1 MSSVFSVHDKYFF
14 TILQE
19 SSPLD
24 KFHKIRYTHLMNKL
38 NVGIFAHI
46 DAGKTTLT
54 ERLLLLAG
62 EIRHAGSVD
71 GGTSAT
77 DFLPVERRRGISV
90 RDASVTLHAY
100 GAEIH
105 IIDTPGHADFIEETE
120 LALGAIDVAVLVL
133 SATEGVQAQ
142 TELLL
147 SAIQRR
153 NLPIVIFY
161 NKCDREPAPPL
172 DALKKLCNAEL
183 LAFDAPDFT
192 ENALTAL
199 GDEKLLSGY
208 LDGNFDEQ
216 AFWRQ
221 LDKALMRGEIYP
233 LLFGSARTGEQC
245 DFLLKILACYTC
257 PRDETAPFS
266 AYVYQITHHKTF
278 GKLAHVR
285 ILTGSL
291 AVRGEVP
298 NRRTQSVLK
307 ATQLKFVQG
316 EKLTDTSI
324 LKAGDVGAVAGLADA
339 RAGDLL
345 GEESGLPAP
354 SLASPYLRVKVIPRR
369 EEDLPAVKAALE
381 ELTDESPSFALEW
394 AREKR
399 ELIVSAA
406 GPVQMEILRD
416 TMSERY
422 GLNVDMG
429 TPSVV
434 YRETPIKAAYG
445 FEAYTMP
452 KPCWAVVRFY
462 IEPLPRGSGFRYESI
477 CSEKKIAYRY
487 QNHVETCVPR
497 VLTQGL
503 YGWQVTDLKV
513 TLVDGEDHPQHTHP
527 LDFFVATPMGV
538 MDGLRNCGTRL
549 LEPVLSVTVS
559 APQESLGKV
568 IAEISPRR
576 AEMDAPVVENER
588 FRLRAD
594 VPAAEAM
601 DLQERLLSLTGG
613 KAVYDA
619 RLKGYYPC
627 PDGMGETRERT
638 GENPLDRARWIL
650 HARGA
655 L

>member
-1 MSSVFSVHDKYFF
+1 
-14 TILQE
+14 
-19 SSPLD
+19 
-24 KFHKIRYTHLMNKL
+24 MNKL

-147 SAIQRR
+147 SAIRR
-153 NLPIVIFY
+153 RKLPIVIFY
-161 NKCDREPAPPL
+161 NKCDREPSPPL
-172 DALKKLCNAEL
+172 NALKKLCNAEL

-199 GDEKLLSGY
+199 GDEELLSAY
-208 LDGNFDEQ
+208 LDGKFDEN

-221 LDKALMRGEIYP
+221 LDEALMRGEIYP
-233 LLFGSARTGEQC
+233 LLFGSARTGEKC
-245 DFLLKILACYTC
+245 DLLLKILARYTC

-266 AYVYQITHHKTF
+266 AYIYQITHHKTF

-291 AVRGEVP
+291 AMRGEVP
-298 NRRTQSVLK
+298 NRRTQSIFK

-339 RAGDLL
+339 RAGDCL

-354 SLASPYLRVKVIPRR
+354 SLASPYLRVKITPQR
-369 EEDLPAVKAALE
+369 EEALPAVKAALE
-381 ELTDESPSFALEW
+381 ELTDESPSLALEW
-394 AREKR
+394 VREKR

-406 GPVQMEILRD
+406 GTVQMEILRD

-434 YRETPIKAAYG
+434 YRETPVKAAYG

-462 IEPLPRGSGFRYESI
+462 LRAARAHARAIRLAGDRPQSHPRGRRRSPPAHPSARLFRGDPDG
-477 CSEKKIAYRY
+477 RDG
-487 QNHVETCVPR
+487 R
-497 VLTQGL
+497 VA
-503 YGWQVTDLKV
+503 
-513 TLVDGEDHPQHTHP
+513 E
-527 LDFFVATPMGV
+527 
-538 MDGLRNCGTRL
+538 LRRPPFGTR
-549 LEPVLSVTVS
+549 
-559 APQESLGKV
+559 
-568 IAEISPRR
+568 INR
-576 AEMDAPVVENER
+576 D
-588 FRLRAD
+588 RLRAAGVARQGD
-594 VPAAEAM
+594 RGDFSAQSGNGRSRRGERAVSPPCRRSRRRGDGSSRAAP
-601 DLQERLLSLTGG
+601 LPHGRKGG
-613 KAVYDA
+613 V
-619 RLKGYYPC
+619 
-627 PDGMGETRERT
+627 
-638 GENPLDRARWIL
+638 
-650 HARGA
+650 
-655 L
+655 